1 MPKGYDLYL
10 NDGRYEVGL
19 KFADGSVGAAMR
31 DIPDRPSTLRVT
43 RGDSKF
49 GDWDPNFSH
58 IGQRDWSGGRGQDD
72 FFDDPTRFYDAS
84 AWTLTEGKVL
94 PAMQWQISTGLRDK
108 DENMPGDLA
117 WRELHGVKR
126 YYSTQFTAGQSYSID
141 KTYLWIKRVGSP
153 ATLTV
158 ELCTNSGSNPNTVL
172 KTTTVTTS
180 TVTDIISL
188 FYAFDHTGTQAVTS
202 GTAYHIKI
210 YGASTDNASAHWEVG
225 VDSGTSASLTSS
237 DNSAWVSSGDKAYYR
252 AVVADVDTKW
262 HTFFLG
268 TEMFAISEPASGSS
282 ALYIWNESTD
292 NWDAQAMDSGDALAG
307 TVTSVA
313 VVNGIA
319 HMARGT
325 GNKIWTFRN
334 NSGSYEGQ
342 NDTASYAD
350 MMLAANKTVWRYVDS
365 TVTVSVSDVQ
375 AFNTDLIFGPD
386 IPCGETT
393 YKVTAMTLLNSVLQ
407 IRKQNSLGFVF
418 DGVYVE
424 DDVGLDAVF
433 ETGSSNAMVSVNK
446 ALYFSWSHS
455 VERLFEGIL
464 DDIGP
469 WKGTGMP
476 TGRTGVVS
484 AILPVIGWQFWSI
497 DAGGGTSSVLGYN
510 GQGLGEVFR
519 APEASQSIEALAW
532 QPVANSN
539 PRLWI
544 SCGSDLFYINFPQDT
559 LSPQNDSSVN
569 YMHESYLEYSL
580 VDMGAAELKKLFH
593 EFTILSKNLTDDI
606 KISVD
611 IQLDDKIGLTGW
623 SNWKGKGTLIDS
635 PTDTVSLN
643 EGDVKSI
650 RIRLRIETNDADV
663 PPIISA
669 TTLEGVAR
677 IPERRL
683 LSFLVVTHE
692 YQVTRN
698 GAPDKLP
705 STILDYLSSLSKAMR
720 VVRMRSDIKEY
731 RDVPVLVDTITPR
744 RENIGIV
751 TGEAGGTLSFT
762 VRVL

>member
-1 MPKGYDLYL
+1 MPKGYDLYFF
-10 NDGRYEVGL
+10 DGQYEVGL
-19 KFADGSVGAAMR
+19 KFADGSVGSAMR
-31 DIPDRPSTLRVT
+31 DIPDRPSTIRVT
-43 RGDSKF
+43 GGDSKF

-72 FFDDPTRFYDAS
+72 FFDDPTRFYDSS
-84 AWTLTEGKVL
+84 AWTLTEGKIL
-94 PAMQWQISTGLRDK
+94 PAMQWQISTGLRDE
-108 DENMPGDLA
+108 DRNMAGDLA
-117 WRELHGVKR
+117 WRELHGLKR
-126 YYSTQFTAGQSYSID
+126 YYSTQFTAGQSYNID

-158 ELCTNSGSNPNTVL
+158 ELCTNSGSNPDEVL

-202 GTAYHIKI
+202 GTKYHIKI
-210 YGASTDNASAHWEVG
+210 YGASSDNASAHWEVG
-225 VDSGTSASLTSS
+225 VDTGTSASLTSS
-237 DNSAWVSSGDKAYYR
+237 DNSAWISSGDKAYYR
-252 AVVADVDTKW
+252 VVDADVATKW
-262 HTFFLG
+262 HKFFIG
-268 TEMFAISEPASGSS
+268 TEYFAVSEPSSGSS
-282 ALYIWNESTD
+282 ALYLWNESTD
-292 NWDAQAMDSGDALAG
+292 NWDARALDSGDALAG
-307 TVTSVA
+307 VVTSVA
-313 VVNGIA
+313 VSNDVA

-325 GNKIWTFRN
+325 NNKIWKFRN
-334 NSGSYEGQ
+334 NAGSYEGK
-342 NDTASYAD
+342 NDTTSYAD
-350 MMLAANKTVWRYVDS
+350 ILLAIDRNLWRVVAAD
-365 TVTVSVSDVQ
+365 VAVSVAKVRGWLKRL
-375 AFNTDLIFGPD
+375 AFGPN
-386 IPCGETT
+386 IECGDQSYSITALTT
-393 YKVTAMTLLNSVLQ
+393 HNSVLQ
-407 IRKQNSLGFVF
+407 VRKQDSLGLVF
-418 DGVYVE
+418 DGDNVK

-433 ETGSSNAMVSVNK
+433 ETGSSNAMASVNK

-455 VERLFEGIL
+455 VERLFEGIM

-476 TGRTGVVS
+476 SGRTGVVS

-497 DAGGGTSSVLGYN
+497 DAVGGTSSVLGYN

-519 APEASQSIEALAW
+519 APETNQSIEAITW
-532 QPVANSN
+532 QPVANDN

-544 SCGSDLFYINFPQDT
+544 SCGTDLYYINFPQDT
-559 LSPQNDSSVN
+559 LSPQNDTSVN

-580 VDMGAAELKKLFH
+580 IDMGAAELKKLFH

-635 PTDTVSLN
+635 PTDTISIN

-650 RIRLRIETNDADV
+650 RIRLRLETNDADV

-677 IPERRL
+677 IPEARL

-705 STILDYLSSLSKAMR
+705 STILDHLQKLSKAMR

-731 RDVPVLVDTITPR
+731 RDVPVLIDTISPR